1 MVFVK
6 TRQTCPSVSTGRRY
20 YSRYRG
26 ASGSTADKENAQ
38 LDSWTVGGSLRR
50 PCPLSLNRPCSG
62 DERKRRRID
71 SCFRRHVEFPR
82 CRWDVSIELRGF
94 VFGSSEWP
102 IATRNV
108 PPDFLWPPLTSFP
121 GLRPISMIAGAKL
134 IFPKH
139 LVDGEESFLSISSRG
154 NQDALVIIIILCPCG
169 NRFPCPALRGEPTRQ
184 SEFIRVGSNR
194 EDCYHDFFSVSRM
207 DNCGNRRWSNFVRC
221 SFCELFYKKFYSVAN
236 Y

>member
-1 MVFVK
+1 MPSPLAGTIPFRVPIEICAARSCKVNSKGTGVAVVFVK
-6 TRQTCPSVSTGRRY
+6 TRQTCPSVSTSRRY

-71 SCFRRHVEFPR
+71 SYFRRHVEFPR

-108 PPDFLWPPLTSFP
+108 PPDFL
-121 GLRPISMIAGAKL
+121 
-134 IFPKH
+134 
-139 LVDGEESFLSISSRG
+139 
-154 NQDALVIIIILCPCG
+154 
-169 NRFPCPALRGEPTRQ
+169 
-184 SEFIRVGSNR
+184 
-194 EDCYHDFFSVSRM
+194 
-207 DNCGNRRWSNFVRC
+207 
-221 SFCELFYKKFYSVAN
+221 
-236 Y
+236 